1 MSIAPTLT
9 AMHTGEEGKLV
20 YPQEHSGR
28 QMKDMISMGSRKR
41 RINSQFIL
49 TSHIFTEGIKGVKSR
64 LFCPLAPGEEMEYT
78 LVYVVDEDQL
88 SNMYL
93 HFYPQ
98 NEMEMNGEYLTTPYV
113 DISQ

>member
-1 MSIAPTLT
+1 MCIRRKHFWSAN
-9 AMHTGEEGKLV
+9 EGYDL
-20 YPQEHSGR
+20 QWGAERG
-28 QMKDMISMGSRKR
+28 GSFPIYFDKPY
-41 RINSQFIL
+41 
-49 TSHIFTEGIKGVKSR
+49 FTEGIKGVKQGCFVG
-64 LFCPLAPGEEMEYT
+64 LLLGEEMEYT

-98 NEMEMNGEYLTTPYV
+98 NEIEINGEYLTTPYV

>member
-1 MSIAPTLT
+1 MSAC
-9 AMHTGEEGKLV
+9 
-20 YPQEHSGR
+20 S
-28 QMKDMISMGSRKR
+28 
-41 RINSQFIL
+41 
-49 TSHIFTEGIKGVKSR
+49 
-64 LFCPLAPGEEMEYT
+64 GEEMEYT

-98 NEMEMNGEYLTTPYV
+98 NEIEINGEYLTTPYV